1 MLNEVKHPGLESVA
15 DIAAVWV
22 SRTMPGSF
30 TALRFVQDDTVQK
43 NEIRKGDMMMA
54 KSKAAI
60 MTILLLGGAFMW
72 TAGAGTARSNRP
84 PAPDRQA
91 DPYAGTTVL
100 VEAFVV
106 EVDLAELYE
115 MDVNPLGKEPHCA
128 SVEDILGCL
137 RSPAKARV
145 LLGAKA
151 VGIHE
156 TGKNQTRQTETVY
169 RTRTRTIGTPD
180 GPQQHV
186 QYSPYEYGQT
196 LAITAEVRSD
206 RAVALGYDFDYSG
219 VRMDK
224 QDSERPPDTV
234 SWSWNGSVSLE
245 LGQPTIAGAM
255 QDEEDAIFFILTAH
269 ILD

>member
-1 MLNEVKHPGLESVA
+1 M
-15 DIAAVWV
+15 
-22 SRTMPGSF
+22 T
-30 TALRFVQDDTVQK
+30 
-43 NEIRKGDMMMA
+43 A
-54 KSKAAI
+54 KSKVAI
-60 MTILLLGGAFMW
+60 VAILLLGGAFMW
-72 TAGAGTARSNRP
+72 VAGAGTARPRLP
-84 PAPDRQA
+84 GAPDQQA
-91 DPYAGTTVL
+91 DPYEGTTVL

-169 RTRTRTIGTPD
+169 RTRTRTIGAPG
-180 GPQQHV
+180 GPQRSV
-186 QYSPYEYGQT
+186 DYTAYEYGQT
-196 LAITAEVRSD
+196 LTILPEVRSD
-206 RAVALGYDFDYSG
+206 RAVTLGYDFDYSG

-224 QDSERPPDTV
+224 QDTERPPDTV

-245 LGQPTIAGAM
+245 FGQPTIAGAM

>member
-1 MLNEVKHPGLESVA
+1 MLNEVKHPGLESLVG
-15 DIAAVWV
+15 IAAMRVF
-22 SRTMPGSF
+22 RAMPGSF
-30 TALRFVQDDTVQK
+30 ITLRFVQDDTVQK
-43 NEIRKGDMMMA
+43 GEIRKGDMMMA

-60 MTILLLGGAFMW
+60 VAILLLGGAFIW
-72 TAGAGTARSNRP
+72 AAGAGTPRSRRAA
-84 PAPDRQA
+84 APDQQA
-91 DPYAGTTVL
+91 DPYEGTTVL

-106 EVDLAELYE
+106 EVDLAALYE
-115 MDVNPLGKEPHCA
+115 MDVNPLGREPHCA

-169 RTRTRTIGTPD
+169 RTRTRTIGTPG
-180 GPQQHV
+180 GPQRSV
-186 QYSPYEYGQT
+186 DYTAYEYGQT
-196 LAITAEVRSD
+196 LAITPEIRSD
-206 RAVALGYDFDYSG
+206 RVVALGYDFDYSG

-224 QDSERPPDTV
+224 QDVERPPDSV
-234 SWSWNGSVSLE
+234 SWSWNGTVSLE
-245 LGQPTIAGAM
+245 SGQPRIAGAM
-255 QDEEDAIFFILTAH
+255 QDEEDATFFILTAH